1 MGQVK
6 TGYAPAVASAVSGLM
21 GSPKTLPSWLFYDEQ
36 GDRLFQEI
44 MGLPEYYITR
54 CEYEILH
61 SYKDDLLSYF
71 NHTHKPFQIIEL
83 GSGDGM
89 KTEVLLKHFVS
100 KGVEFIYTPVDLSA
114 NVLDQL
120 QTRLLK
126 KLPELNINPVRASY
140 GDAIESLNNNRKKV
154 VFFLGA
160 NIGNYTM
167 MEAGSFLQALS
178 LSFTERD
185 VAVIGFDLKKDPRLI
200 EAAYNDSQGVTRE
213 FNLNML
219 RRLNRELGANF
230 DLTGFIHHPYY
241 DPQTGAARSYLVS
254 TKDQE
259 VHIETVRKTIKF
271 QAWESIRTEISQKY
285 DLLMIEKLAS
295 DAGLEIVDLFF
306 DADHFFCNVLLK
318 KISL

>member
-259 VHIETVRKTIKF
+259 VYIETVRKTIKF